1 MARCGID
8 RIDNLCAG
16 TASAAPIAP
25 GDPDKESVGV
35 IQDFL
40 TAHGQRGLPNLV
52 GPGYGTFGPLTS
64 QALQNFCVQQGLP
77 VRDQVDGA
85 MLQKIIQSTAA
96 TPIACR
102 GYLTLVLGFDYTGL
116 AKILSVTAQ
125 MEGSG
130 KFAALNLNTD
140 GAGLSFGLIQWAQ
153 RPGRLA
159 EIVNAFCQ
167 AGSEDFARI
176 FGAGD
181 LPTAQM
187 LLAHTRKPNGGVD
200 PACGEAIDPDFDLIH
215 EPWVS
220 RFRTA
225 AAFVPYQKVQVATAL
240 ADFAQS
246 YTRLRQY
253 ATDMTSE
260 RSVGF
265 MLDLANQ
272 FGDGGAKS
280 IYQAVHKDGMSES
293 ELMTAIAAESVR
305 RIKNFKAPTQQRRQS
320 FMSTSFL
327 SDNLFV
333 SSTGAAA

>member
-1 MARCGID
+1 MARCGIA
-8 RIDNLCAG
+8 RIDDLCAG
-16 TASAAPIAP
+16 TASALPIGP
-25 GDPDKESVGV
+25 GDADKESIGV

-40 TAHGQRGLPNLV
+40 TSHGHRGLPNLV
-52 GPGYGTFGPLTS
+52 GPGYGTFGPLTT
-64 QALQNFCVQQGLP
+64 QALQNFCAQQGITFQ
-77 VRDQVDGA
+77 DQVDTA
-85 MLQKIIQSTAA
+85 TLQKLIQAPAA

-130 KFAALNLNTD
+130 KFGALNLNTD

-167 AGSEDFARI
+167 AGADDFASI
-176 FGAGD
+176 FGSGD
-181 LPTAQM
+181 LTTGRG

-200 PACGEAIDPDFDLIH
+200 PSTGETTDSDFDLIH

-240 ADFAQS
+240 ADFSQS

-280 IYQAVHKDGMSES
+280 IYQAVHRDGMSEA
-293 ELMTAIAAESVR
+293 ELMGAIAAESVR
-305 RIKNFKAPTQQRRQS
+305 RIRNFKAATQQRRQS
-320 FMSTSFL
+320 FMTTTSFRTIR
-327 SDNLFV
+327 S
-333 SSTGAAA
+333 